1 MKLTNTLLASVLG
14 ASTLFSAS
22 VMASENHTV
31 TASAVAFDPIV
42 IRVQPGD
49 TVSWRNMAT
58 HNTATMDEFIP
69 EGAPTW
75 ASQMS
80 ADFTTPPLPEG
91 IYLYK
96 CEPHWGMAMGGAII
110 VGEPINY
117 DAIEE
122 AKPRGATNRIWK
134 KVKAE
139 LGK

>member
-1 MKLTNTLLASVLG
+1 MKLTKTLLASVLG
-14 ASTLFSAS
+14 ASTLFSAA
-22 VMASENHTV
+22 VMAGENHTV
-31 TASAVAFDPIV
+31 TATAAAFDPIV

-49 TVSWRNMAT
+49 TVTWRNMAT
-58 HNTATMDEFIP
+58 HNVATMDEYLP

-75 ASQMS
+75 VSQMS

-122 AKPRGATNRIWK
+122 SNPRGATNRIWRQ
-134 KVKAE
+134 VKAE